1 MVYILIIN
9 IQLKSLYF
17 GVLMKGE
24 DNEKNIK
31 NFNYEFFSSIFTSS

>member
-1 MVYILIIN
+1 MVCILIIN

-24 DNEKNIK
+24 YNEKNIK
-31 NFNYEFFSSIFTSS
+31 NFNYELFSSIFTSS